1 MALRPKEGA
10 AARALS
16 REASIWLAG
25 LASPAPP
32 VGNGTTIGRGVV
44 AGEAQPRRQQGHNE
58 PTRLVARAARTRLL
72 VLFGRRGP
80 A

>member
-1 MALRPKEGA
+1 VALRPKEGA

-32 VGNGTTIGRGVV
+32 VGNGTGSERKEVD
-44 AGEAQPRRQQGHNE
+44 
-58 PTRLVARAARTRLL
+58 
-72 VLFGRRGP
+72 
-80 A
+80 